1 MGYILYGRR
10 QTGSMAIE
18 AALDLAG
25 ADWTFQLTPR
35 PTTETELAALLS
47 INPRGQVPILIHPDG
62 TVITEGPAILLHLA
76 DAFPATGLAPSP
88 GSAARAWHDRWLAFY
103 QANVY
108 EGMLRELFPD
118 RYTTDGASAPAIATA
133 ATDYVRRHFRIFEA
147 EIAARPAQPFF
158 CGPKPT
164 VLDIYLWMLCFWMD
178 ADWLVANC
186 PSLAAHWHRMRASP
200 VLARIETGHF
210 G

>member
-1 MGYILYGRR
+1 MGYTLYGRR

-18 AALDLAG
+18 AALHLAG
-25 ADWTFQLTPR
+25 ADWAFQLTPR
-35 PTTETELAALLS
+35 PTTENELAALQK

-62 TVITEGPAILLHLA
+62 TIITEGPAILTHLA
-76 DAFPATGLAPSP
+76 DAYPSAGLAPATGS
-88 GSAARAWHDRWLAFY
+88 SARAWHDRWLAFF

-118 RYTTDGASAPAIATA
+118 RYTTDPASAPSVATA
-133 ATDYVRRHFRIFEA
+133 ATAYVRRHFLIFEA

-158 CGPKPT
+158 CGQTPS

-178 ADWLVANC
+178 ADWLTANC
-186 PSLAAHWHRMRASP
+186 PTLTAHWHRMRAIPALSS
-200 VLARIETGHF
+200 IETGHF

>member
-10 QTGSMAIE
+10 QTGSMAVQ

-25 ADWTFQLTPR
+25 ADWTFRLTAR
-35 PTTETELAALLS
+35 PATEAELAALQG
-47 INPRGQVPILIHPDG
+47 INPRAQVPILIHPDG

-76 DAFPATGLAPSP
+76 DAFPAAGLAPTP
-88 GSAARAWHDRWLAFY
+88 GTSARAWHDRWLAFF

-118 RYTTDGASAPAIATA
+118 RYTTDPASAPALAAAATA
-133 ATDYVRRHFRIFEA
+133 YVRRHFLIFEGESA
-147 EIAARPAQPFF
+147 TRSGTPFLCGARPS
-158 CGPKPT
+158 
-164 VLDIYLWMLCFWMD
+164 VLDVYVWMLCFWMD
-178 ADWLVANC
+178 ADWLAGNC
-186 PSLAAHWHRMRASP
+186 NSMTAHWRRMRAIP
-200 VLARIETGHF
+200 ALGRIEAEHF

>member
-1 MGYILYGRR
+1 MVYRLYGRR

-18 AALDLAG
+18 AALQLCG
-25 ADWTFQLTPR
+25 ADWTLVDTPR
-35 PTTETELAALLS
+35 PATDAERAALNR

-76 DAFPATGLAPSP
+76 DAYPAARLAPAP
-88 GSAARAWHDRWLAFY
+88 GTSARAWHDRWLAYF

-118 RYTTDGASAPAIATA
+118 RYTHDPAGGPAVAAA
-133 ATDYVRRHFRIFEA
+133 ATDYVRRHFLIFETELA
-147 EIAARPAQPFF
+147 PRLGEGFA
-158 CGPKPT
+158 CGPSPS
-164 VLDIYLWMLCFWMD
+164 VLDIYLWMLCFWID
-178 ADWLVANC
+178 ADWLATNC
-186 PSLAAHWHRMRASP
+186 PTLAVQWRRMRALDGLLP
-200 VLARIETGHF
+200 VERAHF